1 MVSAPPRPL
10 LAPRQ
15 AIGRKRFRPLSA
27 WAMFA
32 LLVALLM
39 AALSG
44 AAAAASSDLPT
55 IATPTTLSAYGYDG
69 VPHMSPRMH
78 ASSTLTL
85 PAHVTTSRAVGGRA
99 GATSAAASGFAAEDC
114 LMAGSGPG
122 RGVLE
127 VSSQV
132 RSTAA
137 VRSFNPASARE
148 FVFDPA
154 NERFVVGQSEKGFGH
169 YGLAQE
175 IGADENTVVGGM
187 LSRGPNGEFFTD
199 EMSGHYGINWTDE
212 VRQQFVDFMR
222 SYGFDIQHTMWG
234 AGG

>member
-1 MVSAPPRPL
+1 MQTRP
-10 LAPRQ
+10 Q
-15 AIGRKRFRPLSA
+15 PLSA
-27 WAMFA
+27 RLRLVLLTVLTALAA
-32 LLVALLM
+32 LLSPALHASASGLP
-39 AALSG
+39 AAETRVGDSTL
-44 AAAAASSDLPT
+44 AAPDV
-55 IATPTTLSAYGYDG
+55 DG
-69 VPHMSPRMH
+69 VAEHIAAGQRR
-78 ASSTLTL
+78 
-85 PAHVTTSRAVGGRA
+85 SRAPSQLRLV
-99 GATSAAASGFAAEDC
+99 SGHCVAAEDG

-137 VRSFNPASARE
+137 VRNFNPGSSRE
-148 FVFDPA
+148 FVFDPSR
-154 NERFVVGQSEKGFGH
+154 ERFVVGRSEKGFGH

-187 LSRGPNGEFFTD
+187 LSRGPDGEFFTN
-199 EMSGHYGINWTDE
+199 EMSGHYGSNWTDP

-222 SYGFDIQHTMWG
+222 GYGFDIEHAMWG

>member
-1 MVSAPPRPL
+1 MTERDGVCATFPHL
-10 LAPRQ
+10 VHWAGAFLATIL
-15 AIGRKRFRPLSA
+15 ALVLAGESHI
-27 WAMFA
+27 FA
-32 LLVALLM
+32 
-39 AALSG
+39 G
-44 AAAAASSDLPT
+44 AAQAVPLVGSNSAAAVTSYTYDSVGTVAAAS
-55 IATPTTLSAYGYDG
+55 TTAARA
-69 VPHMSPRMH
+69 PHQTTEGGDKGGPR
-78 ASSTLTL
+78 ASVL
-85 PAHVTTSRAVGGRA
+85 
-99 GATSAAASGFAAEDC
+99 AAEDG